1 MQNIKSI
8 YKNQLYFYITITNCQ
23 KEKEI
28 KSVGKDVKKRN
39 NCAVCGN
46 LNWCGHC
53 GKQYGDSS
61 KIKNRTSIRSSNCT
75 SGYLF
80 KVNKITNSKRYP
92 YPHVNCSV
100 TYSGQDRKITYVSI
114 NRGVDKENR
123 FKYTHTH
130 THNGILFVKITVIK
144 KNPAICRNL
153 DFEGIMLSEVSQ
165 TEKDKHF
172 MILLICGI

>member
-1 MQNIKSI
+1 MQSYVHYSI
-8 YKNQLYFYITITNCQ
+8 I
-23 KEKEI
+23 
-28 KSVGKDVKKRN
+28 
-39 NCAVCGN
+39 
-46 LNWCGHC
+46 H
-53 GKQYGDSS
+53 SS
-61 KIKNRTSIRSSNCT
+61 QNMA
-75 SGYLF
+75 
-80 KVNKITNSKRYP
+80 
-92 YPHVNCSV
+92 
-100 TYSGQDRKITYVSI
+100 ITYVSI